1 MTEYLSRDSAHLAKL
16 QRKRRER
23 MTRIDYMPGSE
34 ALEAIEAVRANRRP
48 GSQAATNSSV
58 LDAIVREWAAL
69 TGINKW
75 PKSKPMTPEKRP
87 ELIDRY
93 ARANDSGGI
102 PAWLMR
108 PASAPAR
115 VQCGARTKAG
125 HPCRGK
131 SIPGKRRCKWH
142 GGCSTGP
149 KTAEGKARALANLR
163 QYARS

>member
-1 MTEYLSRDSAHLAKL
+1 MTGYLSRDPAHLADL

-23 MTRIDYMPGSE
+23 MTRIDYMPGRQ

-48 GSQAATNSSV
+48 GSQAATNSAV
-58 LDAIVREWAAL
+58 LDAIVNEWAAL
-69 TGINKW
+69 TGINKR
-75 PKSKPMTPEKRP
+75 PKSKPLSSGARP
-87 ELIDRY
+87 ELVDAY

-108 PASAPAR
+108 PTSAPAR

-163 QYARS
+163 QYAQS